1 MKHAVLFSL
10 LLAAFAP
17 AFAAD
22 VPAQANRYAATI
34 VPAERFEVA
43 GMLVERHGER
53 GMPIVL
59 VPGLASGSWV
69 WQDTVR
75 RLKDSHVLYVVTL
88 PGFDGRPAPAGEAM
102 AGAQLALKQL
112 IDSRKLVKPVVIGH
126 SLGGIL
132 GLALA
137 AMHPDLL
144 GGVVALDGLPVFP
157 GTEDMPPMARQ
168 QLVDNIRRRTAQQT
182 PAMFAA
188 QQQEYMRGTG
198 VTDMSRADELARL
211 TARSDPGA
219 VSAYVADALALDLRP
234 GLPKIKAPVLVVAPW
249 FEADSVQSGQP
260 MEDKIAQY
268 KDLMGGTPKLEV
280 MAVPG
285 ARHFVMFD
293 QPDAL
298 AAVLDKFLK
307 SL

>member
-1 MKHAVLFSL
+1 MKHAILLSL
-10 LLAAFAP
+10 LLAAFSP

-22 VPAQANRYAATI
+22 APANRYAATI
-34 VPAERFEVA
+34 VSAERFEVG

-53 GMPIVL
+53 GTPIVL
-59 VPGLASGSWV
+59 VPGLAGGSWV

-88 PGFDGRPAPAGEAM
+88 PGFDGRPAPTGEAM
-102 AGAQLALKQL
+102 AGAQQALAQL
-112 IDSRKLVKPVVIGH
+112 VASRKLVKPVVIGH

-137 AMHPDLL
+137 STQPDLL
-144 GGVVALDGLPVFP
+144 GGVVAVDGLPVFP

-168 QLVDNIRRRTAQQT
+168 QMVDNIRKRMASLT

-188 QQQEYMRGTG
+188 QQQAYMRGTG
-198 VTDMSRADELARL
+198 VTDMGRADELAL
-211 TARSDPGA
+211 LSARSDSGA
-219 VSAYVADALALDLRP
+219 VSAYVADALSLDLRP
-234 GLPKIKAPVLVVAPW
+234 ALPKIKAPVLVVAPW
-249 FEADSVQSGQP
+249 FEPDSAQTGQP
-260 MEDKIAQY
+260 MADKVAQY

-280 MAVPG
+280 VAVPG